1 MPIVYREINGI
12 GLYEVS
18 NWEGASGIFTTR
30 FGGLSKP
37 PYDSLNLGS
46 GGGDDPDDVELNR
59 RRLVEAL
66 GLKPG
71 SIRGVRQVHGSDVFV
86 MTDPDGRMPSIG
98 YDAIITNVAGAAIS
112 VLTADCVPILLYDPV
127 RHAVGAV
134 HAGWSGTVNGVVGR
148 AVRAMER
155 EYGSDPADVMAVI
168 GPSIGP
174 CCYEVDEKVVAPLKD
189 NISGGGGLIFPSR
202 PGHWQLD
209 LWEANTRLLMSAG
222 VGRANITVMGLC
234 TSCNTDKFFSH
245 RKSGGATGRMMAVAR
260 LTS

>member
-1 MPIVYREINGI
+1 MPIVYREIKGI
-12 GLYEVS
+12 GFYEVS
-18 NWEGASGIFTTR
+18 GWERAAGIFTAR

-46 GGGDDPDDVELNR
+46 GGGDDPDAVEMNR
-59 RRLVEAL
+59 RRLATAL

-71 SIRGVRQVHGSDVFV
+71 TLKSVRQVHGSDVFV
-86 MTDPDGRMPSIG
+86 LSDPGARMPSIG
-98 YDAIITNVAGAAIS
+98 YDAIVTNVEGAAIS
-112 VLTADCVPILLYDPV
+112 VLTADCVPILLHDPA
-127 RHAVGAV
+127 RRAIGAV
-134 HAGWSGTVNGVVGR
+134 HAGWSGTVNGVSGR

-155 EYGSDPADVMAVI
+155 EYGSDPGDILAVI

-174 CCYEVDEKVVAPLKD
+174 CCYEVDEKVVAPIRD
-189 NISGGGGLIFPSR
+189 NIAGGGGLIFPSR

-222 VGRANITVMGLC
+222 IKRANIKVMGLC